1 MQAVIII
8 YFHSG
13 AAYYFLALCMFV
25 LALLANLVT
34 ELWYPVTNSNI
45 PVVLIAVACNHLIL
59 SLRGLYHDKSVT
71 SLNPTLPSMIVAP
84 GPSVGSNTADTG
96 VSSGQYY
103 SQDIRISLVSA
114 PHSPASPGKASRTKS
129 SGDDGGSSHG
139 DDARAMF
146 DGDIGMDT
154 FSGSDKH
161 HGRDSEGM
169 QEEGRVKDVEEE
181 YRPGDAS

>member
-1 MQAVIII
+1 
-8 YFHSG
+8 
-13 AAYYFLALCMFV
+13 
-25 LALLANLVT
+25 
-34 ELWYPVTNSNI
+34 
-45 PVVLIAVACNHLIL
+45 
-59 SLRGLYHDKSVT
+59 
-71 SLNPTLPSMIVAP
+71 MIVAP

-114 PHSPASPGKASRTKS
+114 PHSPASRTKS
-129 SGDDGGSSHG
+129 SGDDGGSSHR

-161 HGRDSEGM
+161 HGRDSESM